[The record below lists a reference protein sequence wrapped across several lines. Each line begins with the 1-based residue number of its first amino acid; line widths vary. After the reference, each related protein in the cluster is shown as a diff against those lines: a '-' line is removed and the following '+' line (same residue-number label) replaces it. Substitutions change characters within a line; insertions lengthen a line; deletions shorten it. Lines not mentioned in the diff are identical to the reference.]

1 MEVKVCWYA
10 LHDIKEQKGRK
21 EMAIQGMVEVDKW
34 LTDDGLLLLA
44 AYARDGMTNQD
55 IADKIG
61 VTKRTFTRWMDEYP
75 EIREAVNTSKELVDY
90 KVENALLK
98 AALGYTAKESKVIM
112 RLRQGRLTTVEQETV
127 IKEVAPDVRAIT
139 LWLNNRQTKKW
150 RRNADNLVDENS
162 EESNITVNIIRHG
175 EKKKVAPTENQSD
188 NDDWE
193 TDDDWDADD
202 TSGSDESKSG
212 IEINIDVRE
221 EPDTEDWDDSDT
233 DDWDVEPIEVKPIK
247 KQNNLQVKNTDTQWK
262 ETGRYNDKGIIKQKD
277 KQSPSLNDLAEQSS
291 SLIEEDDWDED

>member
-1 MEVKVCWYA
+1 
-10 LHDIKEQKGRK
+10 
-21 EMAIQGMVEVDKW
+21 MAIQGMVEVDKW

-61 VTKRTFTRWMDEYP
+61 VTKRTFTRWMEEYP

-112 RLRQGRLTTVEQETV
+112 RLRQGKLTTVEQETV
-127 IKEVAPDVRAIT
+127 IKEIAPDVRAIT

-150 RRNADNLVDENS
+150 RRNADNIMDNN
-162 EESNITVNIIRHG
+162 EEDSNITVNIIRHG
-175 EKKKVAPTENQSD
+175 EKKKVAPTENQTD
-188 NDDWE
+188 NDDWD
-193 TDDDWDADD
+193 TDDDSDWEESD
-202 TSGSDESKSG
+202 SGNDERTG

-221 EPDTEDWDDSDT
+221 TSAEDQEDDWDD
-233 DDWDVEPIEVKPIK
+233 DDWNTEIESVEPVKVEPIK
-247 KQNNLQVKNTDTQWK
+247 KKNLQVKDTDTKWK

-277 KQSPSLNDLAEQSS
+277 KISPSLNDLAEQSS
-291 SLIEEDDWDED
+291 SIEEDDWDED

>member
-1 MEVKVCWYA
+1 
-10 LHDIKEQKGRK
+10 
-21 EMAIQGMVEVDKW
+21 MAIQGTVEVDKW

-61 VTKRTFTRWMDEYP
+61 VTKRTFTRWMEEYP

-112 RLRQGRLTTVEQETV
+112 RLRQGKLTTVEQETI

-150 RRNADNLVDENS
+150 RRNADNVLDNN
-162 EESNITVNIIRHG
+162 EEDSNITVNIIRHG
-175 EKKKVAPTENQSD
+175 EKKKVAPTENQTD
-188 NDDWE
+188 NDDWNDE
-193 TDDDWDADD
+193 EDWDESE
-202 TSGSDESKSG
+202 TSNDESSSSG
-212 IEINIDVRE
+212 IEINIDVRAGY
-221 EPDTEDWDDSDT
+221 EPEEDWDDE
-233 DDWDVEPIEVKPIK
+233 DWEAEPIEVEPIK
-247 KQNNLQVKNTDTQWK
+247 KQNNLQVKETDTDWK
-262 ETGRYNDKGIIKQKD
+262 KTGRYNDKGVIKQKD
-277 KQSPSLNDLAEQSS
+277 KISPSLNDLAEQSS
-291 SLIEEDDWDED
+291 SIVEEDDWDED